1 MTLDITHKKWVQMT
15 HGTRGG
21 CRIFPHR
28 TIGAFFADWG
38 DGVLPIKKGG
48 AIVMG
53 DPKLAG
59 WFMEN
64 PMMTGVA
71 PFLETSK

>member
-53 DPKLAG
+53 DPQARWMVYGKSHDDRGSTISGNL
-59 WFMEN
+59 
-64 PMMTGVA
+64 
-71 PFLETSK
+71 